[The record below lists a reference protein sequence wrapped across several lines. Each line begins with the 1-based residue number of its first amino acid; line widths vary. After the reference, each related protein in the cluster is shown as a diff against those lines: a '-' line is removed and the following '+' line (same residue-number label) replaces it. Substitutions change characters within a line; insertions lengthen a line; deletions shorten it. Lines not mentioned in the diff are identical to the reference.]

1 MGGRA
6 AGAGFPVLFGVYLLY
21 SHLAESKLFSHGP
34 QAAYHTVLSALGA
47 FLLMIGLVFLY
58 KNLK

>member
-6 AGAGFPVLFGVYLLY
+6 AGAGFPVLLGLYLLS
-21 SHLAESKLFSHGP
+21 SHLTESKLFSQGP
-34 QAAYHTVLSALGA
+34 QAAYHTALAALGA
-47 FLLMIGLVFLY
+47 FLLIIGSVFLY